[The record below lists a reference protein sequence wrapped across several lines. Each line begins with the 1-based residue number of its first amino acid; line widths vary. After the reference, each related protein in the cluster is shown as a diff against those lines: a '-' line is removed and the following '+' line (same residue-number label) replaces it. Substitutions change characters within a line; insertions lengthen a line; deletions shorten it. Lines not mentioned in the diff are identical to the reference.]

1 VRLLIIAP
9 GHPAQAAG
17 GAETA
22 AYALYEHLKV
32 HPDIASVV
40 FAACSPQS
48 GGKGS
53 TLISHYRD
61 QRDEYLF
68 DAPDVDALSFST
80 SNRERLSQIIDSL
93 ISISQ
98 PDIVH
103 IHHFHNIGIEIFE
116 IFENKK
122 IKIVFTTHEMLPICH
137 RHGQM
142 LKSNN
147 SLCKNESPADCNLC
161 FPSIDKINFYHRKNI
176 ISDYFQSIDFIVFPS
191 FFIESVFNKWGSVHI
206 IRQKVIENPLAL
218 SFLSEAKKIKSR
230 SDEKKSVKINI
241 GFFGRITPYKGL
253 MSFLKAADNLTKNTK
268 SRIYIG
274 IHGTFS
280 QQSGEFI
287 VEFNDCMEKMRDCVS
302 FAGPYGYG
310 DTFTLMQQYDWIVVP
325 SVWWEN
331 SPVVIQEAL
340 ASGTP
345 VLTSRIGGMAEK
357 VEEGL
362 TGHMFVPGS
371 IVDIRRVL
379 ENIASSNSPVKN
391 IDPEMTIN
399 RAFQAVEDIVSVYK
413 YVF

>member
-1 VRLLIIAP
+1 
-9 GHPAQAAG
+9 
-17 GAETA
+17 
-22 AYALYEHLKV
+22 
-32 HPDIASVV
+32 
-40 FAACSPQS
+40 
-48 GGKGS
+48 
-53 TLISHYRD
+53 
-61 QRDEYLF
+61 
-68 DAPDVDALSFST
+68 
-80 SNRERLSQIIDSL
+80 
-93 ISISQ
+93 
-98 PDIVH
+98 
-103 IHHFHNIGIEIFE
+103 
-116 IFENKK
+116 
-122 IKIVFTTHEMLPICH
+122 
-137 RHGQM
+137 
-142 LKSNN
+142 
-147 SLCKNESPADCNLC
+147 
-161 FPSIDKINFYHRKNI
+161 
-176 ISDYFQSIDFIVFPS
+176 
-191 FFIESVFNKWGSVHI
+191 
-206 IRQKVIENPLAL
+206 
-218 SFLSEAKKIKSR
+218 
-230 SDEKKSVKINI
+230 
-241 GFFGRITPYKGL
+241 
-253 MSFLKAADNLTKNTK
+253 MSFLKAAYNLTKNTK
-268 SRIYIG
+268 NRIYIG

-287 VEFNDCMEKMRDCVS
+287 AEFDDCMEKMRDCVS